1 MMQDRGTFLRVGL
14 LVLFGIAAL
23 VALVVFFSGSRIRE
37 GQDFESYFSESVQ
50 GLEVGAPVKFRGVTL
65 GQVTEISLVRAA
77 YSGAVAHPAGTSAL
91 ALVIVRFRMDM
102 SKIGERVSIEQTI
115 RDGLRARL
123 ASQGITG
130 VSYIELDFLPPE
142 AHPPL
147 AIPWRPLDTYIPSVP
162 STLIQ
167 VQDAAQQL
175 LQKLNAVDL
184 VGLVNGLN
192 GLVEDLRGDVA
203 HGDVHAL
210 LAQATQGV
218 QDLDS
223 AVRAANLPAV
233 AAQAQ
238 QALKAASN
246 VADGKQT
253 RELIGNANQAVAKL
267 AAAVAQ
273 LPPLIAALQATVQR
287 ADNGTADLEQ
297 SLTPVLRDLQVTL
310 GNLRDTSAQLRRDPG
325 QVLFGGPPPRAPGA
339 GQ

>member
-1 MMQDRGTFLRVGL
+1 MQDRGTFLRVGL

-23 VALVVFFSGSRIRE
+23 IALVVFFGGNRIRE

-77 YSGAVAHPAGTSAL
+77 YSGAVANAAGTSVL

-102 SKIGERVSIEQTI
+102 SKIGERVPIETTI
-115 RDGLRARL
+115 QKGLRARL

-130 VSYIELDFLPPE
+130 VSYIELDFQSPE
-142 AHPPL
+142 LHPPL
-147 AIPWRPLDTYIPSVP
+147 AIPWKPSSTYIPSVP

-175 LQKLNAVDL
+175 LQTLNAVDL
-184 VGLVNGLN
+184 VGLAAGLN
-192 GLVEDLRGDVA
+192 GLVNDLRGNVA
-203 HGDVHAL
+203 HGNVHAL
-210 LAQATQGV
+210 LAQATRSLL
-218 QDLDS
+218 DLDE
-223 AVRAANLPAV
+223 AVRAANLPSV

-238 QALKAASN
+238 QALKAAGN
-246 VADGKQT
+246 MADGKPT
-253 RELIGNANQAVAKL
+253 RELIGNANQAVGKL

-273 LPPLIAALQATVQR
+273 LPPLLAALQATVQR
-287 ADNGTADLEQ
+287 ADNSTADLQQ

-325 QVLFGGPPPRAPGA
+325 QVLFGGAPPRASGS